1 MSAAP
6 SKQQILALYR
16 AHISA
21 ARSFSSYNF
30 REYFM
35 RRTRDSF
42 RAHLFPETSIEAK
55 ELSKSA
61 ATLASVP
68 TSTAPQQVPT
78 SPLSETSL
86 KQFYENAQEELK
98 ALQRAAVTNMMY
110 AGSSRL
116 VVEDQRMRDWVVR
129 TSPEAEGGAG
139 GDAEQK

>member
-1 MSAAP
+1 MM
-6 SKQQILALYR
+6 
-16 AHISA
+16 
-21 ARSFSSYNF
+21 SSYNF